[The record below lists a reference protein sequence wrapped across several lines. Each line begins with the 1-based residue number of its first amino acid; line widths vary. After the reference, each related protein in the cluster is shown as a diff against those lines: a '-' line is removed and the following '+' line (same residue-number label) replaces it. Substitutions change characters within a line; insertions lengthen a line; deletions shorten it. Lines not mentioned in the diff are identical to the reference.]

1 MAVFPVTII
10 ESSPQGLMAFVA
22 ESDFTVTDSAGK
34 AIASTID
41 MGASSDDAAVAKIEG
56 PESKEAIRAA
66 CFSRNGALFAVCTNE
81 KAILIYETASW
92 SLKRRLVSEK
102 RTNALCFDP
111 ESKYLI
117 TGDKFGDCHRI
128 SVDNSN
134 DNDNGNDNDKPE
146 ILLGHVSILCSVGF
160 SYGSKPY
167 ILTCDRDEKLRVS
180 KYPNAYN
187 IQAFGLGHREFVT
200 SVATAPFASEIAVT
214 GAGDG
219 TVRLWRLETGELLQ
233 TVELDSL
240 MRKYYESGKAKCGE
254 NTREDRTAATQRY
267 GVLRVRSSE
276 SLRSFVAVVERI
288 PAVLVLPIG
297 DDLISFGEPVLVDIE
312 AAPTDV
318 ATTEDG
324 FVVSFE
330 PHTAANQ
337 EEAPAIVAYKKNSA
351 DYAVDDALTDSLAS
365 SVATPQTVKQV
376 HVPSI
381 FVWGNK
387 QFLERPQGEEEEEH
401 EE

>member
-1 MAVFPVTII
+1 MAAYPVTIV
-10 ESSPQGLMAFVA
+10 ESSSQGQIAFVA
-22 ESDFTVTDSAGK
+22 ESDFTVSDAAGNV
-34 AIASTID
+34 IASTID
-41 MGASSDDAAVAKIEG
+41 AACSNDAVANVEG

-66 CFSRNGALFAVCTNE
+66 CFSRNGALFAICTND
-81 KAILIYETASW
+81 KAIRIYETAGW
-92 SLKRRLVSEK
+92 SLKRKLASEK

-111 ESKYLI
+111 EGEYLI
-117 TGDKFGDCHRI
+117 TGDKFGDCYRI
-128 SVDNSN
+128 SVDNSA
-134 DNDNGNDNDKPE
+134 DKPE

-160 SYGSKPY
+160 SYGPNPY
-167 ILTCDRDEKLRVS
+167 VLTCDRDEKLRVS

-200 SVATAPFASEIAVT
+200 SVATASFAPEIAVT
-214 GAGDG
+214 GSGDG
-219 TVRLWRLETGELLQ
+219 TIRLWKLDSGELLQ

-267 GVLRVRSSE
+267 GVLRVRSSQ

-288 PAVLVLPIG
+288 PAALVLPIG
-297 DDLISFGEPVLVDIE
+297 EDLVSFEEPVLVDTE
-312 AAPTDV
+312 AVPTDI
-318 ATTEDG
+318 AAIDDG

-330 PHTAANQ
+330 PRTAETQ
-337 EEAPAIVAYKKNSA
+337 EGPAVAAYKKHETGF
-351 DYAVDDALTDSLAS
+351 AVDDSLTRTLADN
-365 SVATPQTVKQV
+365 VAMPQAEKEV

-387 QFLERPQGEEEEEH
+387 QFLERPQGDEEEQEE
-401 EE
+401 